1 MNFFEKYK
9 MMITNII
16 GEIFILIIFGTI
28 ALKADLG
35 NLIYVIAFAFL
46 FACIMSNIGLYL
58 IIKKREKKLQADS
71 ELEQT
76 NTESINDPFNK

>member
-16 GEIFILIIFGTI
+16 GEIFILIVFGTI

-58 IIKKREKKLQADS
+58 IIKKREKKLQANS